1 MTTQKEI
8 DEMFASLL
16 ESISQICNKTTFA
29 NVSRNVEIIKGE
41 YRDMLQFCKNHHKNP
56 WHSIAD
62 GDLPEVNK
70 RCLLNIEGSNYIG
83 CRCVTEHV
91 FLEDIPF
98 LSLTI
103 NDFDYWMEIPELPTE

>member
-1 MTTQKEI
+1 MTREKEI
-8 DEMFASLL
+8 SKVAS
-16 ESISQICNKTTFA
+16 EYTENYGYF
-29 NVSRNVEIIKGE
+29 NVDLDDVEIGFMDGAEWADEHPI
-41 YRDMLQFCKNHHKNP
+41 NP

-83 CRCVTEHV
+83 FRCVTEHV
-91 FLEDIPF
+91 FLEDTPS

-103 NDFDYWMEIPELPTE
+103 NDFDYWMEIPKLPTD